1 MKQQYDSYKPSGIDW
16 IGEIP
21 SHWESYTL
29 KQACYSIRY
38 GYVGPTKDILVEA
51 GIPYIQSLHVKNGEI
66 QFDRGEYF
74 VTESWGSKHPKIY
87 TDDIVIVQTG
97 DIGQV
102 AIIPEEFNGC
112 NYHALIIAKCNK
124 NKAIPSYLCFYL
136 RSSVGKELMLK
147 TKTGATLPHLNSG
160 SICFTQIIL
169 PPLAEQEAI
178 AAWLDE
184 KCGVIDAAIAKVDRE
199 IELIDE
205 LKQSEI
211 SRVVTR
217 GLNPNAALRPS
228 GIDWIGDIPE
238 HWEIAPLKFKCSLK
252 GRIGWNGLKS
262 DEFKES
268 AYAYL
273 VTGQDFRGADI
284 DWSKCYQID
293 KWRYDEDPFIQ
304 LENGDIL
311 ITKDGTIGKIA
322 KVSGLDKPA
331 CLNSGIFVMK
341 QLGEFFS
348 QQYLYWVLVSP
359 QLLAFN
365 NYVAGQGTTIQHLYQ
380 NVFENMPLLVPPL
393 SEQHE
398 IADYLDKKCAEI
410 DGLKAKLKK
419 KRDALTE
426 LRQSLISEVVTGK
439 RKVV

>member
-1 MKQQYDSYKPSGIDW
+1 MVDGRMDYTNVSYLSWYKYHESPEIKIQ
-16 IGEIP
+16 IG
-21 SHWESYTL
+21 
-29 KQACYSIRY
+29 
-38 GYVGPTKDILVEA
+38 DILYV
-51 GIPYIQSLHVKNGEI
+51 
-66 QFDRGEYF
+66 
-74 VTESWGSKHPKIY
+74 
-87 TDDIVIVQTG
+87 
-97 DIGQV
+97 
-102 AIIPEEFNGC
+102 
-112 NYHALIIAKCNK
+112 
-124 NKAIPSYLCFYL
+124 
-136 RSSVGKELMLK
+136 
-147 TKTGATLPHLNSG
+147 KTGSTFGKTSYVDKLPMEATINPQILRIVPSINSRYLAYCMSTPYSQALTDCYVVG
-160 SICFTQIIL
+160 STIPTISQESIGKFTFTV

-178 AAWLDE
+178 AAWLED
-184 KCGVIDAAIAKVDRE
+184 KCGDIDAAIAKVDRE

-217 GLNPNAALRPS
+217 GLNPNVKLRPS
-228 GIDWIGDIPE
+228 GIDWIGEIPE
-238 HWEIAPLKFKCSLK
+238 HWDIAPLKFKCSLK

-262 DEFKES
+262 DEFKDS

-284 DWSKCYQID
+284 EWHKCYQID

-393 SEQHE
+393 TEQRE

-410 DGLKAKLKK
+410 DCLKSKLKK
-419 KRDALTE
+419 KRDTLVE
-426 LRQSLISEVVTGK
+426 LRQSMISEVVTGK

>member
-1 MKQQYDSYKPSGIDW
+1 MKQRYDLYKPSGIDW

-21 SHWESYTL
+21 SHWESCTL
-29 KQACYSIRY
+29 KQACYSIRN

-74 VTESWGSKHPKIY
+74 VTENWGSKHPKIY

-112 NYHALIIAKCNK
+112 NCHALIIAKCNK

-136 RSSVGKELMLK
+136 RSTVGKELMLK

-169 PPLAEQEAI
+169 PPLAEQEGI

-184 KCGVIDAAIAKVDRE
+184 KCGEIDAAIAKVDRE

-211 SRVVTR
+211 SRAVTR
-217 GLNPNAALRPS
+217 GLNPNAPLRPS
-228 GIDWIGDIPE
+228 GIDWIGDIPK
-238 HWEIAPLKFKCSLK
+238 HWEIVPFKRAMAINNGCDYK
-252 GRIGWNGLKS
+252 HIATEEGYPVIGSGGQ
-262 DEFKES
+262 F
-268 AYAYL
+268 AYASDYL
-273 VTGQDFRGADI
+273 
-284 DWSKCYQID
+284 
-293 KWRYDEDPFIQ
+293 YDGEA
-304 LENGDIL
+304 LLLGR
-311 ITKDGTIGKIA
+311 KGTIDRPIHFVGKFWTVDTMFYA
-322 KVSGLDKPA
+322 VPNNKANCK
-331 CLNSGIFVMK
+331 CLYYQS
-341 QLGEFFS
+341 LGFPFDYYS
-348 QQYLYWVLVSP
+348 TATALPSMAASDLANNPIVL
-359 QLLAFN
+359 
-365 NYVAGQGTTIQHLYQ
+365 
-380 NVFENMPLLVPPL
+380 PPL

-419 KRDALTE
+419 KREALVE